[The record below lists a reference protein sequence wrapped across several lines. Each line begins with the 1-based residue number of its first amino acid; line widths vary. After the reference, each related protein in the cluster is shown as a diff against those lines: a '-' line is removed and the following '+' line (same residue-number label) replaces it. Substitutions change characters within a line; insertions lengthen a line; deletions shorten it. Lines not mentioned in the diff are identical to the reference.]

1 MKTINKIAIV
11 QVAFCIG
18 GIIGYTL
25 LDSELKTVIINH
37 IGLTTGYLYGYWH
50 SKN

>member
-1 MKTINKIAIV
+1 MKTINKIARV

-25 LDSELKTVIINH
+25 LDSELRNVIATH
-37 IGLTTGYLYGYWH
+37 IVLTIGYLYGFWH
-50 SKN
+50 GKN

>member
-1 MKTINKIAIV
+1 MKTINKIAKV

-18 GIIGYTL
+18 VIIGCTVF
-25 LDSELKTVIINH
+25 DFDLKRVILNH
-37 IGLTTGYLYGYWH
+37 IVLTIGYLYGFWH

>member
-11 QVAFCIG
+11 QVSFCVG
-18 GIIGYTL
+18 GIIAYTL
-25 LDSELKTVIINH
+25 LDIELKKVIVNNMI
-37 IGLTTGYLYGYWH
+37 LTIGYLYGFWH

>member
-25 LDSELKTVIINH
+25 LDFELKNVILNH
-37 IGLTTGYLYGYWH
+37 IVLTIGYLYGFLD